1 MRGLKNEINKPTY
14 DMKKLIL
21 LLFIPLVFA
30 CNIGDSKTE
39 LFELKGFLIQK
50 NSH

>member
-21 LLFIPLVFA
+21 LLFITFIL
-30 CNIGDSKTE
+30 E
-39 LFELKGFLIQK
+39 LNDE
-50 NSH
+50 N